1 MGTLLPFMTR
11 ANRDEMR
18 VKSAS
23 GSGGG
28 QQQGAITTA
37 PTAVL
42 VQNEELPVPTLKG
55 NQVIY

>member
-1 MGTLLPFMTR
+1 MTR